1 MARQVKSGQTK
12 GGGSRWWIDH
22 GEEDCPHCEQTYSY
36 SAEVRC
42 FDCDAP
48 ICPMC
53 IVRVGAHRFCPEC
66 GESAQEKES

>member
-1 MARQVKSGQTK
+1 MAKHPTDTNPLNA
-12 GGGSRWWIDH
+12 GGASWWLAA

-36 SAEVRC
+36 RVEARC

-53 IVRVGAHRFCPEC
+53 IVRVEERLFCPEC
-66 GESAQEKES
+66 REGAT